1 MTVIVIVVLITQN
14 AFVGPANS
22 VTAFIIVDCT
32 EEPLLTASNLMTM
45 LVIVIGICP
54 EQAGAAVSDL
64 VTMLVIMIRAIRQ
77 DARATE
83 DLLHKFRLLSK
94 QRRGRKTGPAPYIK
108 ACPRFCYYRC
118 GLFLPQ
124 KDEVQ
129 SYTDQDARKHSP
141 GKLSKQYQKSR
152 DAGENQ
158 DNSKYSQY
166 LAAINALIH
175 IEHCYTSSSVRV

>member
-1 MTVIVIVVLITQN
+1 MRPSDL
-14 AFVGPANS
+14 AA
-22 VTAFIIVDCT
+22 AFIIVDCP
-32 EEPLLTASNLMTM
+32 EEAFPAASHFMATL
-45 LVIVIGICP
+45 IVMVGISTK
-54 EQAGAAVSDL
+54 QAGTAVSDL
-64 VTMLVIMIRAIRQ
+64 MAVFIIMVCAVRQ
-77 DARATE
+77 NARTAE
-83 DLLHKFRLLSK
+83 NLLHGILSPFK
-94 QRRGRKTGPAPYIK
+94 TKAGQETGPAPYMK
-108 ACPRFCYYRC
+108 ACPRFCYYGC

-129 SYTDQDARKHSP
+129 SYTDQDAGKHSP

-175 IEHCYTSSSVRV
+175 VKHCYTSSSVRV